1 MAWYMKVFREMS
13 KKEWESLKNDDKFWH
28 RFVKDVSMDEDDWKY
43 EDWKHENAIKSKK
56 LKKVI

>member
-1 MAWYMKVFREMS
+1 
-13 KKEWESLKNDDKFWH
+13 
-28 RFVKDVSMDEDDWKY
+28 MDEDDWKY